1 MNEPACPPDPA
12 RASAWLADAIA
23 ARVDGGAAA
32 WLHEQL
38 AKIALGASDAALS
51 LALGRAP
58 RMLGK
63 ADLAPAPELVERARA
78 LRPCFDA
85 SAWSV
90 DQAARVLFVLA
101 SWDGDAAA
109 FARRLDRLA
118 DTAEVN
124 ESVAIHLG
132 FALYPPARMLEPRAR
147 RAVRSGIRP
156 VFEAI
161 AHRNPYP
168 GDVFDEAAWNQMI
181 VKTFFLDSALW
192 PVQGLERRANPALTR
207 MLVDLARERRAAG
220 RRVGPQLWRCVRPE
234 HEPAAAD
241 ALAQAWRAGSRVDR
255 LAICKSLAGSTAP
268 AAQAL
273 LAEGG
278 RCGLVARAAAIE
290 WPALEASTPDFPLAP
305 STGDRSHA
313 EN

>member
-1 MNEPACPPDPA
+1 MNESAHPDDAA
-12 RASAWLADAIA
+12 RVRAWLADAIA
-23 ARVDGGAAA
+23 ARVDGDAVA
-32 WLHEQL
+32 WLRDQL
-38 AKIALGASDAALS
+38 AKIALGASDAALP

-63 ADLAPAPELVERARA
+63 AELAPAPELVERARA
-78 LRPCFDA
+78 LRPGFDA

-101 SWDGDAAA
+101 TWDGDAAA
-109 FARRLDRLA
+109 FARRIDRLA

-132 FALYPPARMLEPRAR
+132 FALYPPARVLEPRAR
-147 RAVRSGIRP
+147 MAVRSGIRP

-168 GDVFDEAAWNQMI
+168 GEVFDEPAWNQMI

-220 RRVGPQLWRCVRPE
+220 RRVAPQLWRCVRPD

-241 ALAQAWRAGSRVDR
+241 ALAQAWRTGSLVER
-255 LAICKSLAGSTAP
+255 LAICKSLAGSSSP

-273 LAEGG
+273 LAEG
-278 RCGLVARAAAIE
+278 RKDGLVARAAATG
-290 WPALEASTPDFPLAP
+290 WPALEAAAPDFPFEP
-305 STGDRSHA
+305 SPGDLRHA
-313 EN
+313 TN